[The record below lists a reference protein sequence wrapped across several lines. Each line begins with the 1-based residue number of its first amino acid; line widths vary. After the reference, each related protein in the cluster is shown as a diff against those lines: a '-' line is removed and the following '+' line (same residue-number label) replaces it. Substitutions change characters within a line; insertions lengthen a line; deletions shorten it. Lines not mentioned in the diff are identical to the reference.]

1 MASSSKPRPL
11 DLTRNADA
19 EAHPS
24 LGDLMPQRAECDQW
38 ECDMDGSGTYECGR
52 TVRVPCVVFD
62 EGDAKKIRK
71 LAEWLQM
78 AATWVESGR

>member
-1 MASSSKPRPL
+1 MASSRKPRPL
-11 DLTRNADA
+11 DLTPNADISID
-19 EAHPS
+19 PRGVS
-24 LGDLMPQRAECDQW
+24 LDQAAQCDQW

-52 TVRVPCVVFD
+52 TVRVPAVVFD

-78 AATWVESGR
+78 AA

>member
-1 MASSSKPRPL
+1 MTSSRKPRPL
-11 DLTRNADA
+11 DLTPNADA
-19 EAHPS
+19 EAHPR
-24 LGDLMPQRAECDQW
+24 LGEHEHAECDQW
-38 ECDMDGSGTYECGR
+38 ECDIEGNGTHEFGR